1 MDNLTS
7 INHTKHADDSNF
19 KQLIA
24 EGWVLLHVYS
34 QTTDNRAKVFYVMG
48 HEGPIKEE
56 PSPEFNININLDKY
70 E

>member
-1 MDNLTS
+1 MENLTS
-7 INHTKHADDSNF
+7 IKHTKYADDSDF

-56 PSPEFNININLDKY
+56 PIPQFDLNTNLDAY